1 MLLLI
6 ALSLHGIDLLALWL
20 LTMED
25 LNFKAFVSSTAGCL
39 VAKTEPYVQEPV
51 TWVG

>member
-6 ALSLHGIDLLALWL
+6 TLSLHGVDLLALWL

-39 VAKTEPYVQEPV
+39 MAKTEPYLQELLIR
-51 TWVG
+51 VG